1 MKQILRDNALEAWAM
16 AIKHCNAIM
25 DGKITLGYRK
35 QFVTSL
41 HNAVELLIKQHMLN
55 VNDYRVAE
63 VKKDVLPD
71 GKPAKEFYN
80 SLNLNE
86 YFANLEDKMMK
97 KFYSVEFQKLKDIG
111 KELFKEYLE
120 EDKKQNFCDGM
131 KLLADLRN
139 SETHFFI
146 DKNGFLTESEFKKLY
161 NFMIVFY
168 GILEKYKLL
177 PYWGTCHKDSEHWK
191 LFFIR
196 KELNEFSYT
205 AVLKN
210 AKFVKELKSNIEN
223 EIFPTNCGSDA
234 YGISYGISCGCEQYF
249 GEKFEELWTYI
260 EMLLYYKILKYQ
272 DNGEEVEYKN
282 EEGYLITGYD
292 SWRQYNI
299 YL

>member
-1 MKQILRDNALEAWAM
+1 M
-16 AIKHCNAIM
+16 
-25 DGKITLGYRK
+25 
-35 QFVTSL
+35 S
-41 HNAVELLIKQHMLN
+41 
-55 VNDYRVAE
+55 
-63 VKKDVLPD
+63 KKYL
-71 GKPAKEFYN
+71 
-80 SLNLNE
+80 
-86 YFANLEDKMMK
+86 
-97 KFYSVEFQKLKDIG
+97 QK
-111 KELFKEYLE
+111 
-120 EDKKQNFCDGM
+120 
-131 KLLADLRN
+131 
-139 SETHFFI
+139 T
-146 DKNGFLTESEFKKLY
+146 
-161 NFMIVFY
+161 
-168 GILEKYKLL
+168 LL

-292 SWRQYNI
+292 SWRQYYGI
-299 YL
+299 STPEQAAKMSELSDGVIVGSAIMRIIEKYGVACEPYVLEYVQKMIEAIR